1 MFVYAYCMYVCTESG
16 SESEEES
23 SEESDKTSSDSGKSS
38 SGSEKSSSESESE
51 QKKKKKTKKAPQKK
65 SKPTAADRYS
75 EIPPACETLK
85 ASFFF
90 PVSLLCPDVTCF
102 FRFFS
107 FSLS

>member
-1 MFVYAYCMYVCTESG
+1 MCAESG

-23 SEESDKTSSDSGKSS
+23 SEESEKTSSDSGKSS
-38 SGSEKSSSESESE
+38 SGSEKSSSESELE

-65 SKPTAADRYS
+65 SKPTPADRYS
-75 EIPPACETLK
+75 EVPAVCEPLK

-90 PVSLLCPDVTCF
+90 PLNLLCPDVTRF
-102 FRFFS
+102 FLLFS